1 MSRYKTQDI
10 RNVAIVGHAGS
21 GKTSLAEAL
30 LHRAGAIAERGELTR
45 GTTVC
50 DFDPQERA
58 MQHSINPALCH
69 FDYKGHHINLL
80 DTPGYPDLLGR
91 SISVLPAVETAVLVI
106 NAQQGIELGTRRMME
121 AAKRAKLCRMIVVN
135 RIDQGIANIESLLAE
150 IQSLFG
156 SECLPLNLPT
166 EGGSAVEDCFFHDHG
181 KPTAVSSVD
190 EAHQHVIDQV
200 VEVDESLMEDYLET
214 GEEPSP
220 GKLHDAFEKALREG
234 HLIPVCFTSAQTGVG
249 IGKLLDVLSELAP
262 NPLEGNPPP
271 FVKGEGTQTQPVKIN
286 PDPDAHAIAHVFKVS
301 VDPYLG
307 RLGIF
312 RIHQGSIKTG
322 NQLFVGDH
330 RKPFKVTHLYAVQ
343 GKDMQEIPHGIPGD
357 ICAISKVDEVFF
369 DALLHDSHDEDN
381 YHLKAVKITPPMLGL
396 ALSPMNR
403 GDEQKLSDAL
413 HKLTSE
419 DPSLR
424 LEHHVSANETV
435 LYGLGDLHLRVV
447 LDKMRGQMNV
457 EVQTSPPSIP
467 YRETI
472 TRKADGHHRHKKQTG
487 GAGQFGEVYLSVE
500 PLDRGE
506 GFEFQSKVVG
516 GTIPGQFIP
525 AVEKGVRGAIENG
538 ALAGF
543 PLQDL
548 RVTVYDGKYHA
559 VDSKEIAFVAAGRK
573 AFLDAVGKAGAI
585 VLEPIVNLH
594 INVPAASIGGVTGDL
609 SSMRGKISDQRML
622 AGNQAVVEGQ
632 APLAEMEGY
641 YAKLK
646 SHSAG
651 EGSYTMDFSHYEP
664 APPNVQHTLA
674 ESFKSRGTTSED

>member
-1 MSRYKTQDI
+1 MSQYKTQDI

-21 GKTSLAEAL
+21 GKTLLAEAL

-58 MQHSINPALCH
+58 MQHSINVAMCH
-69 FDYKGHHINLL
+69 LDYNGHRINLL

-91 SISVLPAVETAVLVI
+91 SISVLPAAETVVLVI

-135 RIDQGIANIESLLAE
+135 RIDQGIANIQPLLEE
-150 IQSLFG
+150 IQGLFG

-166 EGGSAVEDCFFHDHG
+166 EGGSAVEDCFFHDQG
-181 KPTAVSSVD
+181 KPTVVSSVD

-214 GEEPSP
+214 GEEPAP
-220 GKLHDAFEKALREG
+220 AKLHDAFEKALREG
-234 HLIPVCFTSAQTGVG
+234 HLIPVCFTSAETGVG
-249 IGKLLDVLSELAP
+249 ITKLLDVLSELAP

-271 FVKGEGTQTQPVKIN
+271 FVKGEGKEAEPVKIN

-307 RLGIF
+307 KLGIF

-330 RKPFKVTHLYAVQ
+330 RKPFKVAHLYAVQ
-343 GKDMQEIPHGIPGD
+343 GKDMQEIPRGIPGD

-381 YHLKAVKITPPMLGL
+381 YRLKAVKITPPMLGL
-396 ALSPMNR
+396 ALSPKNR

-413 HKLTSE
+413 NKLTSE

-424 LEHHVSANETV
+424 LEHHASANETV

-447 LDKMRGQMNV
+447 LEKMKEQMNV
-457 EVQTSPPSIP
+457 DVQTSPPSIP

-487 GAGQFGEVYLSVE
+487 GAGQFGEVFLSVE

-506 GFEFQSKVVG
+506 GFEFQNKVVG

-525 AVEKGVRGAIENG
+525 AVEKGVRSAIESG

-548 RVTVYDGKYHA
+548 RVTVYDGKYHP

-585 VLEPIVNLH
+585 VLEPVVNLH
-594 INVPAASIGGVTGDL
+594 INVPANSIGGVTGDL
-609 SSMRGKISDQRML
+609 SSMRGRISDQRML

-651 EGSYTMDFSHYEP
+651 EGSYTMDFSHYEQ
-664 APPNVQHTLA
+664 APPNVQQTLA
-674 ESFKSRGTTSED
+674 ENFKNHGGSED

>member
-1 MSRYKTQDI
+1 MSQYKTQDI

-21 GKTSLAEAL
+21 GKTSLVESL
-30 LHRAGAIAERGELTR
+30 LHRAGAIAERGELAR

-58 MQHSINPALCH
+58 MQHSINTALCH
-69 FDYKGHHINLL
+69 LDYKGHRINLL

-91 SISVLPAVETAVLVI
+91 SISVLPAVETVVLVI
-106 NAQQGIELGTRRMME
+106 NGQQGIELGSRRMME

-135 RIDQGIANIESLLAE
+135 RIDQGIAKMESLLAE
-150 IQSLFG
+150 IQDLFG

-166 EGGSAVEDCFFHDHG
+166 EGGAAVEDCFFHDHG
-181 KPTAVSSVD
+181 NPTAVSSVN

-214 GEEPSP
+214 GEEPGP
-220 GKLHDAFEKALREG
+220 AKLHDAFEKALREG
-234 HLIPVCFTSAQTGVG
+234 HLIPVCFTSAETGVG
-249 IGKLLDVLSELAP
+249 ITKLLDVLSELAP

-271 FVKGEGTQTQPVKIN
+271 FVKGEGKQAEEVKIN

-307 RLGIF
+307 KLGIF
-312 RIHQGSIKTG
+312 RIHQGSVKTG

-330 RKPFKVTHLYAVQ
+330 RKPFKVAHLYTVQ
-343 GKDMQEIPHGIPGD
+343 GKDMREIPHGIPGD

-396 ALSPMNR
+396 ALSPKNR

-419 DPSLR
+419 DPSLS
-424 LEHHVSANETV
+424 LEHHASANETV

-447 LDKMRGQMNV
+447 LDKMRDQMNV

-487 GAGQFGEVYLSVE
+487 GAGQFGEVFLSVE

-506 GFEFQSKVVG
+506 GFEFQNKVVG

-548 RVTVYDGKYHA
+548 RVTVYDGKYHP

-573 AFLDAVGKAGAI
+573 AFLDAVDKAGAI

-594 INVPAASIGGVTGDL
+594 INVPATSIGGVTGDL
-609 SSMRGKISDQRML
+609 ASMRGRISDQRML

-651 EGSYTMDFSHYEP
+651 EGSYTMDFSHYEQ

-674 ESFKSRGTTSED
+674 ENFKSRGTAED